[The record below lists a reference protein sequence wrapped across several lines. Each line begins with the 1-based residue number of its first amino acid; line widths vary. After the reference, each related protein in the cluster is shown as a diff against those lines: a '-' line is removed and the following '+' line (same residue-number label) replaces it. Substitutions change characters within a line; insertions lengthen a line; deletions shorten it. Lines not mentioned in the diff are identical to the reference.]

1 MKKPLFRWQLL
12 NLQQV
17 VFRLLVLL
25 VFVLPLSIPLS
36 SCLFSVTMICALI
49 DQYQRR
55 KQMATEILP
64 KKLKYALY
72 ALMAISFVSL
82 AFSGNIFASAFNY
95 AYVVSQHIGCFWLVL
110 HYASKKREPLV
121 LLKSFLLSAFV
132 VATYGIFQYIAGTAV
147 LNTEWVDVSQFP
159 ELKERVYSTL
169 QNPNILGTFL
179 VVTIGY
185 CIGVFSALPGG
196 KRRIALITI
205 FLVSCGCLLL
215 TFSRG
220 NWVSMFIVLLTY
232 AVFFYRKALLPFL
245 GGGAL
250 IAYFAWDLLSNRLM
264 SIFQTEDT
272 SVALRFSYVEST
284 IAMIKDSPWGVGWY
298 GYMYAFPDYDFY
310 LQNPDVP
317 MYHCHNLF
325 LNITAELGIQGLV
338 TFLAIVCLLVREA
351 WFLAHA
357 DVEPWRKGI
366 GRGYLMSMIG
376 IAVSGLTDH
385 TLFNI
390 QLGMLFWLLNSLVTV
405 CAANARQRVGEP

>member
-1 MKKPLFRWQLL
+1 MKKPLFRWQQL

-36 SCLFSVTMICALI
+36 GCLFSVTMICALI

-55 KQMATEILP
+55 NQKTTEILP
-64 KKLKYALY
+64 KKLKYWLY

-95 AYVVSQHIGCFWLVL
+95 AYVVSQHIGSFWLVL

-121 LLKSFLLSAFV
+121 LLKSFLLSAFI

-185 CIGVFSALPGG
+185 CVGVFSALPGG
-196 KRRIALITI
+196 KRRIALITL
-205 FLVSCGCLLL
+205 FLTSFVCLLL

-220 NWVSMFIVLLTY
+220 NWVSMFVVLFTF
-232 AVFFYRKALLPFL
+232 AVFFYRKAVLPFL

-250 IAYFAWDLLSNRLM
+250 VAYFAWDLLSNRLM

-338 TFLAIVCLLVREA
+338 AFLFIVYLLLKEA

-390 QLGMLFWLLNSLVTV
+390 QLGMLFWLLNSLLAV
-405 CAANARQRVGEP
+405 CAASARQNIRKP

>member
-1 MKKPLFRWQLL
+1 MKKPLFRWQQL

-36 SCLFSVTMICALI
+36 GFLFSVTMICALM

-55 KQMATEILP
+55 NQIATEILP

-72 ALMAISFVSL
+72 ALMAISLVSL

-121 LLKSFLLSAFV
+121 LLKSFLLAAFI
-132 VATYGIFQYIAGTAV
+132 VAVYGIFQYIAGTAI

-185 CIGVFSALPGG
+185 CVGVFSALPGG
-196 KRRIALITI
+196 KRRIALITL
-205 FLVSCGCLLL
+205 FLASFACLLL

-220 NWVSMFIVLLTY
+220 NWVSLFVVLFTF
-232 AVFFYRKALLPFL
+232 AVFFYRKAVLPFV

-250 IAYFAWDLLSNRLM
+250 VAYFAWDLLSNRLM

-338 TFLAIVCLLVREA
+338 AFLFVVFLLVREA

-390 QLGMLFWLLNSLVTV
+390 QLGMLFWLLNSLLAV
-405 CAANARQRVGEP
+405 CAANARQRIGKP

>member
-1 MKKPLFRWQLL
+1 MKTPLFRWHQL

-36 SCLFSVTMICALI
+36 GFLFSVTMICALL

-55 KQMATEILP
+55 NQIATGILP

-72 ALMAISFVSL
+72 ALMAISLVSL

-121 LLKSFLLSAFV
+121 LLKSFLLAAFI
-132 VATYGIFQYIAGTAV
+132 VAVYGIFQYIAGTAI

-185 CIGVFSALPGG
+185 CVGVFSALPGG
-196 KRRIALITI
+196 KRRIALITL
-205 FLVSCGCLLL
+205 FLTSFACLLL

-220 NWVSMFIVLLTY
+220 NWVSLFVVLFTF
-232 AVFFYRKALLPFL
+232 AVFFYRKAVLPFV

-250 IAYFAWDLLSNRLM
+250 VAYFAWDLLSNRLM

-338 TFLAIVCLLVREA
+338 AFLIVIFLLVREA

-390 QLGMLFWLLNSLVTV
+390 QLGMLFWLLNSLLAV
-405 CAANARQRVGEP
+405 CAANARQRIGKP

>member
-1 MKKPLFRWQLL
+1 MKKSLFRWQQL

-36 SCLFSVTMICALI
+36 GCFFSVTMICALI

-55 KQMATEILP
+55 NQNTKEILP
-64 KKLKYALY
+64 KKLKYGLY

-82 AFSGNIFASAFNY
+82 AFSGNIFASTVNY
-95 AYVVSQHIGCFWLVL
+95 AYVVGQDIGCFWLVL

-121 LLKSFLLSAFV
+121 LLKSFLLSAFI
-132 VATYGIFQYIAGTAV
+132 VATYGVFQYIAGTAV

-159 ELKERVYSTL
+159 ELTERVYSTL

-196 KRRIALITI
+196 KRRIALMTLFLLSTI
-205 FLVSCGCLLL
+205 CLLL

-220 NWVSMFIVLLTY
+220 NWVSLFVVLFTY
-232 AVFFYRKALLPFL
+232 AVFFYRKALWPFL

-250 IAYFAWDLLSNRLM
+250 LAYFAWDLIANRFM
-264 SIFQTEDT
+264 SIFLTEDT

-298 GYMYAFPDYDFY
+298 GYMFAFPDYDFY
-310 LQNPDVP
+310 LQNPNVP

-338 TFLAIVCLLVREA
+338 TFLAVTYLLIREA

-366 GRGYLMSMIG
+366 GRGYLMVMIG
-376 IAVSGLTDH
+376 IAVSGLTDY

-390 QLGMLFWLLNSLVTV
+390 QLGMLFWLFNSLLTV
-405 CAANARQRVGEP
+405 CAANARQKVREP

>member
-1 MKKPLFRWQLL
+1 MKTPLFRWQQL

-36 SCLFSVTMICALI
+36 GCLFSVTMICALI

-55 KQMATEILP
+55 NQIATKIMPE
-64 KKLKYALY
+64 KLKYALY
-72 ALMAISFVSL
+72 SLLAISLISL
-82 AFSGNIFASAFNY
+82 AFSGNFFASAFNY
-95 AYVVSQHIGCFWLVL
+95 VYVVGQHVGCFWLVL

-121 LLKSFLLSAFV
+121 LLKAFLLSAFI
-132 VATYGIFQYIAGTAV
+132 VAAYGVFQYIAGTAI
-147 LNTEWVDVSQFP
+147 LNSEWVDLSQFP
-159 ELKERVYSTL
+159 ELTQRVYSTL
-169 QNPNILGTFL
+169 QNPNILGSFL
-179 VVTIGY
+179 VLTVAY
-185 CIGVFSALPGG
+185 SIGVFSALPGG
-196 KRRIALITI
+196 KRRIALIVL
-205 FLVSCGCLLL
+205 FLLSCSCLLL

-220 NWVSMFIVLLTY
+220 NWVSLFVVLLIY
-232 AVFFYRKALLPFL
+232 ACFFYRKALLPFL

-250 IAYFAWDLLSNRLM
+250 AAYFAWDLLANRLM

-272 SVALRFSYVEST
+272 SVALRFSYIEST
-284 IAMIKDSPWGVGWY
+284 LAMIKDTPWGVGWY

-325 LNITAELGIQGLV
+325 LNITAELGIQGLIV
-338 TFLAIVCLLVREA
+338 FLLIIGFLAKDA
-351 WFLAHA
+351 WFLAYA
-357 DVEPWRKGI
+357 KVEPWRRGI
-366 GRGYLMSMIG
+366 GRGYLLSLIG

-390 QLGMLFWLLNSLVTV
+390 QLGILFWVLNSVLTV
-405 CAANARQRVGEP
+405 CVANARLNLGEP

>member
-36 SCLFSVTMICALI
+36 GCLFSITMICALI

-55 KQMATEILP
+55 NQAATEILP
-64 KKLKYALY
+64 KKLKYGLY

-82 AFSGNIFASAFNY
+82 AFSGNVFASAFNY
-95 AYVVSQHIGCFWLVL
+95 AYVVSQHIGVFWLVL

-121 LLKSFLLSAFV
+121 LMKTFLLSAFI
-132 VATYGIFQYIAGTAV
+132 VAAYGIFQYIAGTAV

-179 VVTIGY
+179 VMTIGY

-196 KRRIALITI
+196 KRRIALITL
-205 FLVSCGCLLL
+205 FLTSFACLLL

-220 NWVSMFIVLLTY
+220 NWVSLFVVLFTF
-232 AVFFYRKALLPFL
+232 AVFFYRKAVLPFV

-250 IAYFAWDLLSNRLM
+250 VAYIAWDLLSNRLM

-272 SVALRFSYVEST
+272 SVALRFSYIEST
-284 IAMIKDSPWGVGWY
+284 LAMIEDTPWGVGWY

-325 LNITAELGIQGLV
+325 LNITAELGIQGLIV
-338 TFLAIVCLLVREA
+338 FLFILYLLVREA
-351 WFLAHA
+351 WFLAYA
-357 DVEPWRKGI
+357 DVEPWRKGV
-366 GRGYLMSMIG
+366 GRGYLMALIG

-390 QLGMLFWLLNSLVTV
+390 QLGMLFWLLNSILAV
-405 CAANARQRVGEP
+405 CAFNARQRIGKP